1 MTELILTL
9 NILAL
14 TAVIASELLEKR
26 AKGKCEIPKISFK
39 KRKGYMLSEEE
50 KRDFEILESIAGYDG
65 IRVNKREE
73 KI

>member
-1 MTELILTL
+1 MTEVILTL

-14 TAVIASELLEKR
+14 TAVFISEVFSKREK
-26 AKGKCEIPKISFK
+26 KLYEKPKISFK
-39 KRKGYMLSEEE
+39 KRKGVAFTEEE

>member
-1 MTELILTL
+1 MTEFILTL

-14 TAVIASELLEKR
+14 TAVFTSEVFAKRKKRKYEK
-26 AKGKCEIPKISFK
+26 PKISFK
-39 KRKGYMLSEEE
+39 KRKGYALSEEE

-65 IRVNKREE
+65 IRVNKKEE